1 MCWFLRAAVSVKAGY
16 RQAIEIDSKIS
27 YRCLFSSQAGSRLGF
42 ALGYNC
48 LKHNRQPFNKK
59 VIESLACT
67 SFVLSL
73 ALINSDFQS
82 EGRVFS
88 SMAYP

>member
-1 MCWFLRAAVSVKAGY
+1 MCWFSRAAVSVKADY
-16 RQAIEIDSKIS
+16 CRSITAYKTS
-27 YRCLFSSQAGSRLGF
+27 YHRLFSSQAGSRLGF
-42 ALGYNC
+42 TLGYNC
-48 LKHNRQPFNKK
+48 LKHHQQSFNKK